1 MPEKPIKFDLPFA
14 KIKNKACSLKK
25 LKGYVTNNVLN
36 LTAPNIKIKKDA
48 ALFQMKTFKI
58 IKP

>member
-1 MPEKPIKFDLPFA
+1 MRSIKHMPEKPIKFDLPFA

-36 LTAPNIKIKKDA
+36 LTAPNIKIKK
-48 ALFQMKTFKI
+48 TRHCFK
-58 IKP
+58 